1 LNGTYIKKPKNIV
14 TVDRIKRL
22 STAILNEYQDKF
34 DTDFSNNKKH
44 LNEIS
49 IIRSKSLKNKI
60 AGYITKILQ
69 RQQKFEERKQQIID
83 SEKEESARNNSKAK
97 MSEPPQ
103 EPVPEPPQEPVP
115 EPPQEPV
122 PEVTSESNS
131 EEKTTAEEII
141 SDIDSDKSS

>member
-1 LNGTYIKKPKNIV
+1 M

-22 STAILNEYQDKF
+22 STSILNEYQDKF

-103 EPVPEPPQEPVP
+103 EPVPEPPQEPI
-115 EPPQEPV
+115 

>member
-1 LNGTYIKKPKNIV
+1 M
-14 TVDRIKRL
+14 DRIKRL

-97 MSEPPQ
+97 MSEPQ
-103 EPVPEPPQEPVP
+103 EQVPEPPQEPVP

>member
-1 LNGTYIKKPKNIV
+1 M

-22 STAILNEYQDKF
+22 STSILNEYQDKF

-60 AGYITKILQ
+60 AGYFTKILQ

-103 EPVPEPPQEPVP
+103 EPVPEPPQELT
-115 EPPQEPV
+115 

>member
-1 LNGTYIKKPKNIV
+1 M

-22 STAILNEYQDKF
+22 STSILNEYQDKF

-60 AGYITKILQ
+60 AGNITKILQ

-103 EPVPEPPQEPVP
+103 EPVPEPPQELT
-115 EPPQEPV
+115 

>member
-1 LNGTYIKKPKNIV
+1 M
-14 TVDRIKRL
+14 TVDRIKPL

-103 EPVPEPPQEPVP
+103 EPVPEPPQELT
-115 EPPQEPV
+115 

>member
-1 LNGTYIKKPKNIV
+1 M

-22 STAILNEYQDKF
+22 STSILNEYQDKF

-103 EPVPEPPQEPVP
+103 EPVPEPPQELT
-115 EPPQEPV
+115 